1 MAAMVAGTPMLTD
14 VSMAILSLLLNPPPL
29 PVCNGEED
37 EFDGDTEEGLLTEVE
52 AGLEIPVLVDVE
64 PAAVDDV
71 EDTAFEVSVI
81 VPSGVGFVVGNAG
94 EALP

>member
-37 EFDGDTEEGLLTEVE
+37 EVNGDTEEGLLTEVE

-64 PAAVDDV
+64 PAAVNDV
-71 EDTAFEVSVI
+71 EDTAFEVSVS

>member
-37 EFDGDTEEGLLTEVE
+37 EGDGDTVEGLLTGVEV
-52 AGLEIPVLVDVE
+52 GLKSRYWWTWNLQLW
-64 PAAVDDV
+64 
-71 EDTAFEVSVI
+71 TM
-81 VPSGVGFVVGNAG
+81 
-94 EALP
+94 